1 MRESFL
7 GSEAIH
13 GNAHRTV
20 AIRTFAL
27 ALAVL
32 LAVGTFLSAEALGK
46 EVHHRCTGE
55 DCPICQLM
63 AGAARVVGR
72 SATPVPQPPRVPSA
86 RLVLSHPTSLVGVVL
101 VVLSPVLLGVRLD
114 I

>member
-1 MRESFL
+1 MRKSFL
-7 GSEAIH
+7 GC
-13 GNAHRTV
+13 AHR
-20 AIRTFAL
+20 AIAVRAFAL
-27 ALAVL
+27 VLSVL
-32 LAVGTFLSAEALGK
+32 LAVGTFLSAVALGK

-55 DCPICQLM
+55 DCPVCRFM

-72 SATPVPQPPRVPSA
+72 SATLAPHPPHISSA
-86 RLVLSHPTSLVGVVL
+86 RLVLSQATQLIGVVL